1 MKEPVFKEFDG
12 YNGIVEEIETSRK
25 YGTDY
30 AVYGDSVDEQIN
42 LLHPTRMKLRVS
54 EILDETFSTKT
65 LRLVSRDGYLPP
77 FLAGQYI
84 TLFLELGGIR
94 TSRPYTIS
102 TPPNQTGFYE
112 ITIRRVAD
120 GLISNYL
127 LDEVK
132 KGDELESSGPVGNFY
147 HNPLFH
153 DRTMVCI
160 AGGSGITPFRSMIR
174 EIVECGLE
182 RNIYLFHGSKNL
194 NEAIFHDELL
204 SLSERFEN
212 IYYLPV
218 IEDPSDGYEG
228 LTGLITGDLIR
239 DTIGDL
245 SAKTFY
251 LCGPQGMYDFC
262 VPELE
267 RLGIL
272 KRKIRKEVYGAPAN
286 ICDYPGW
293 PGEVKADDI
302 FAVKVDGGP
311 TIEARSGEP
320 LILALEKKGVLIPSL
335 CRSGQCSMCRIKI
348 LSGKVFQPAGVPVR
362 KSDTQFGYVHS
373 CVSYPLEDME
383 IVI

>member
-1 MKEPVFKEFDG
+1 MKKPIFKEFDG

-30 AVYGDSVDEQIN
+30 AAFRDSVDKQIN
-42 LLHPTRMKLRVS
+42 LLHPTRIKLRVS
-54 EILDETFSTKT
+54 EIIDETSSTKT
-65 LRLVSRDGYLPP
+65 FRLISQNGYLPP
-77 FLAGQYI
+77 FLSGQY
-84 TLFLELGGIR
+84 TSLFLELSGIR
-94 TSRPYTIS
+94 TSRPYSIS
-102 TPPNQTGFYE
+102 SPPNQTGFYE
-112 ITIRRVAD
+112 ITIRRVED
-120 GLISNYL
+120 GLVSNYL

-132 KGDELESSGPVGNFY
+132 RGDQLESSGPAGQFY

-182 RNIYLFHGSKNL
+182 RDIYLFYGNKNL
-194 NEAIFHDELL
+194 NDAIFHDELR
-204 SLSERFEN
+204 SLSDRFKN
-212 IYYLPV
+212 INYLPV
-218 IEDPSDGYEG
+218 IEEPQEGYEG
-228 LTGLITGDLIR
+228 QIGFITGDLIR
-239 DTIGDL
+239 EIIGEP
-245 SAKTFY
+245 AEKTFY

-267 RLGIL
+267 RLGIP

-293 PGEVKADDI
+293 PEEIKGDDV

-311 TIEARSGEP
+311 TIEARAGEP
-320 LILALEKKGVLIPSL
+320 LMLALEKKGIKIPSL
-335 CRSGQCSMCRIKI
+335 CRSGECSKCRVKI

-373 CVSYPLEDME
+373 CVSYPLEDLE
-383 IVI
+383 IVV

>member
-1 MKEPVFKEFDG
+1 MKKPVFEEFDG

-30 AVYGDSVDEQIN
+30 SAYGDSVDKQIN

-54 EILDETFSTKT
+54 EIIDETSSTKT
-65 LRLVSRDGYLPP
+65 LRLTSQDGYLPP

-84 TLFLELGGIR
+84 ALFMELSGIR
-94 TSRPYTIS
+94 TSRPYSIS
-102 TPPNQTGFYE
+102 SPPNQTGFYE
-112 ITIRRVAD
+112 ITIRRVED
-120 GLISNYL
+120 GLVSNYL

-132 KGDELESSGPVGNFY
+132 KGDELESSGPAGQFY

-153 DRTMVCI
+153 DKTMVCI

-182 RNIYLFHGSKNL
+182 RSVYLFHGNKNL
-194 NEAIFHDELL
+194 NDAISHDELR
-204 SLSERFEN
+204 SLSDSFEN
-212 IYYLPV
+212 INYLPV
-218 IEDPSDGYEG
+218 IEEPSDGYQG
-228 LTGLITGDLIR
+228 LSGLITGDLIR
-239 DTIGDL
+239 EAIGDL
-245 SAKTFY
+245 TGKTFY

-267 RLGIL
+267 KLGIP

-293 PGEVKADDI
+293 PERVKADDV
-302 FAVKVDGGP
+302 FAVQVDGGP
-311 TIEARSGEP
+311 TIEARAGEP
-320 LILALEKKGVLIPSL
+320 LMLALEKNGVLIPSI
-335 CRSGQCSMCRIKI
+335 CRSGECSMCRVKI
-348 LSGKVFQPAGVPVR
+348 QSGKVFQPGGVPVR
-362 KSDTQFGYVHS
+362 KSDVQFGYVHS

-383 IVI
+383 VLI

>member
-1 MKEPVFKEFDG
+1 MKKPVFEEFDG

-30 AVYGDSVDEQIN
+30 TVYRDSVDKQIN

-54 EILDETFSTKT
+54 EIIDETTSTKT
-65 LRLVSRDGYLPP
+65 LRLVSQDGYLPP

-84 TLFLELGGIR
+84 ALFLDLSGIR

-102 TPPNQTGFYE
+102 SPPNQTGFYE
-112 ITIRRVAD
+112 ITIRRVED
-120 GLISNYL
+120 GLVSNYL

-132 KGDELESSGPVGNFY
+132 KGDELESSGPAGNFY

-182 RNIYLFHGSKNL
+182 RDVYLFYGNKNL
-194 NEAIFHDELL
+194 NDAMFHDELSAL
-204 SLSERFEN
+204 SDRFEN
-212 IYYLPV
+212 INYLPV
-218 IEDPSDGYEG
+218 IEDPSEGYQG
-228 LTGLITGDLIR
+228 LSGLITGDLIK
-239 DTIGDL
+239 DTIGDP

-267 RLGIL
+267 RLGIP
-272 KRKIRKEVYGAPAN
+272 KRKIRKEV
-286 ICDYPGW
+286 
-293 PGEVKADDI
+293 
-302 FAVKVDGGP
+302 
-311 TIEARSGEP
+311 
-320 LILALEKKGVLIPSL
+320 
-335 CRSGQCSMCRIKI
+335 
-348 LSGKVFQPAGVPVR
+348 
-362 KSDTQFGYVHS
+362 
-373 CVSYPLEDME
+373 
-383 IVI
+383 

>member
-1 MKEPVFKEFDG
+1 MKKPIFKEFDG

-30 AVYGDSVDEQIN
+30 AVYRDSVDKQIN
-42 LLHPTRMKLRVS
+42 LLHPSRMKLHIS
-54 EILDETFSTKT
+54 EIIDETSSTKT
-65 LRLVSRDGYLPP
+65 LRLVSQDGYLPP

-84 TLFLELGGIR
+84 ALFLELSGIR

-102 TPPNQTGFYE
+102 SPPNQTGFYE
-112 ITIRRVAD
+112 ITIRRVED
-120 GLISNYL
+120 GLVSNYL

-132 KGDELESSGPVGNFY
+132 KGDGLESSGPAGQFY

-182 RNIYLFHGSKNL
+182 RAIYLFYGNKNL
-194 NEAIFHDELL
+194 NDAIFHDELR
-204 SLSERFEN
+204 SLSDRFEN
-212 IYYLPV
+212 INYLPV
-218 IEDPSDGYEG
+218 IEEPQEGYEG
-228 LTGLITGDLIR
+228 PTGFITGDLIR
-239 DTIGDL
+239 EIIGEP
-245 SAKTFY
+245 AEKTFY

-267 RLGIL
+267 RLGIP
-272 KRKIRKEVYGAPAN
+272 KRKIRKDVYGAPAH

-293 PGEVKADDI
+293 PEEIKADDV

-311 TIEARSGEP
+311 TIEARAGEP
-320 LILALEKKGVLIPSL
+320 LMLALEKKGMKISSL
-335 CRSGQCSMCRIKI
+335 CRSGECSKCRVKI

-362 KSDTQFGYVHS
+362 KSDRQFGYVHS
-373 CVSYPLEDME
+373 CVSFPVADLE
-383 IVI
+383 ILL

>member
-1 MKEPVFKEFDG
+1 MKKPVFEEFDG

-30 AVYGDSVDEQIN
+30 AAYGDSVGKQIN

-54 EILDETFSTKT
+54 EIIDETSSTKT
-65 LRLVSRDGYLPP
+65 LRFVSQDGYLPP

-84 TLFLELGGIR
+84 ALFLDLNGIR
-94 TSRPYTIS
+94 TSRPYSIS
-102 TPPNQTGFYE
+102 SPPNQTGFYE
-112 ITIRRVAD
+112 ITIRRVED
-120 GLISNYL
+120 GLVSNYL

-132 KGDELESSGPVGNFY
+132 KGDELESSGPAGQFY

-153 DRTMVCI
+153 DRTMICI

-182 RNIYLFHGSKNL
+182 RIVYLFYGSKNL
-194 NEAIFHDELL
+194 NDAIFHDELR
-204 SLSERFEN
+204 SLSDRFEN
-212 IYYLPV
+212 INYLPV
-218 IEDPSDGYEG
+218 IEEPQEGYEG
-228 LTGLITGDLIR
+228 PTGFITGDLIR
-239 DTIGDL
+239 EIIGEP
-245 SAKTFY
+245 AEKTFY

-267 RLGIL
+267 RLGIP
-272 KRKIRKEVYGAPAN
+272 KRNIRKEVYGAPAH

-293 PGEVKADDI
+293 PEDIKADDV
-302 FAVKVDGGP
+302 FAVKVNGGP
-311 TIEARSGEP
+311 TIEARAGEP
-320 LILALEKKGVLIPSL
+320 LMLALEKKGVLIPSL
-335 CRSGQCSMCRIKI
+335 CRSGECSKCRVKV

-383 IVI
+383 ILI

>member
-1 MKEPVFKEFDG
+1 MKKPIFKEFDG
-12 YNGIVEEIETSRK
+12 YNDIVEEIEASRK

-30 AVYGDSVDEQIN
+30 AVFRDSVGKQIN

-54 EILDETFSTKT
+54 EIIDETSSTKT
-65 LRLVSRDGYLPP
+65 LRLVSQNGYLPP

-84 TLFLELGGIR
+84 SLLLELNGIR
-94 TSRPYTIS
+94 TSRPYSIS
-102 TPPNQTGFYE
+102 SPPNQTGFYE
-112 ITIRRVAD
+112 ITIRRVED
-120 GLISNYL
+120 GLVSNYL

-132 KGDELESSGPVGNFY
+132 KGDELESSGPVGTFY

-182 RNIYLFHGSKNL
+182 RAIYLFYGNKNL
-194 NEAIFHDELL
+194 NNAIFHDELC
-204 SLSERFEN
+204 SLADRFEN
-212 IYYLPV
+212 INYLPV
-218 IEDPSDGYEG
+218 IEEPQEGYEG
-228 LTGLITGDLIR
+228 PTGFITGDLIR
-239 DTIGDL
+239 EIVGEP
-245 SAKTFY
+245 AEKTFY
-251 LCGPQGMYDFC
+251 LCGPQGMYNFC

-267 RLGIL
+267 RLNVP

-293 PGEVKADDI
+293 PEEIKADDL
-302 FAVKVDGGP
+302 FAVKMDGGA
-311 TIEARSGEP
+311 TIEARAGEP
-320 LILALEKKGVLIPSL
+320 LMLALEKKGIKIPSL
-335 CRSGQCSMCRIKI
+335 CRSGECSKCRVKI

-373 CVSYPLEDME
+373 CVSYPLEDLE
-383 IVI
+383 ILI